1 MPRSLPRCALILAI
15 ALLAIVTLGCQDGG
29 DDKAADDTAREIS
42 DDELADMVLDLTEFG
57 ADYAS
62 FQAEDDNGLRTLD
75 KAVEG
80 DLDPEDERAD
90 LQRFDWASAYEEFYT
105 NRQAAEEASGVYG
118 VGSTVNLFETV
129 QGAEGYVEDS
139 RDELTTQVGFS
150 TDTITVVDIQ
160 EFDAAV
166 ADEAVGAIV
175 KVDVE
180 PEQGS
185 SEPIWMSA
193 IMFRHGRL
201 VAVVGA
207 YTFEE
212 PQLQDNLRTL
222 ALHLDQ
228 NIDSVLGTSAAAR

>member
-1 MPRSLPRCALILAI
+1 LILAV
-15 ALLAIVTLGCQDGG
+15 ALLAIVTLGCRGG
-29 DDKAADDTAREIS
+29 GSNGPADDTARPIS
-42 DDELADMVLDLTEFG
+42 DDELAGMVLGLAEFG

-62 FQAEDDNGLRTLD
+62 FHANGDNGPRTLD
-75 KAVEG
+75 DIAG
-80 DLDPEDERAD
+80 TSTHPEDERAD
-90 LQRFDWASAYEEFYT
+90 LQRFDWASAYEGFYT
-105 NRQAAEEASGVYG
+105 NRQAAEEGSGVYG

-150 TDTITVVDIQ
+150 MDTITVVDIQ

-175 KVDVE
+175 KVGVE

-193 IMFRHGRL
+193 VMFQHGRL

-228 NIDSVLGTSAAAR
+228 NIDSVLDASAAAR

>member
-1 MPRSLPRCALILAI
+1 MPRFLPRCALILAI

-42 DDELADMVLDLTEFG
+42 DDELAGMTLALTDFG
-57 ADYAS
+57 ADYAD
-62 FQAEDDNGLRTLD
+62 FEPGDDNGLLTLD
-75 KAVEG
+75 EAVEG
-80 DLDPEDERAD
+80 DFDPEDERAD
-90 LQRFDWASAYEEFYT
+90 LQRFDWASAYEGLYL
-105 NRQAAEEASGVYG
+105 NPQGAETAGVYG

-139 RDELTTQVGFS
+139 RDELTTQVGKS
-150 TDTITVVDIQ
+150 TGSATVVNIW

-166 ADEAVGAIV
+166 ADEAVGAVV
-175 KVDVE
+175 KVDIK

-185 SEPIWMSA
+185 SVALWMSA

-212 PQLQDNLRTL
+212 PQLQDSLRVL

-228 NIDSVLGTSAAAR
+228 NISSTLGAGVAAR

>member
-1 MPRSLPRCALILAI
+1 MPMSTGRGALFLVV
-15 ALLAIVTLGCQDGG
+15 ALVAAVALGCQNGG
-29 DDKAADDTAREIS
+29 DDKPADDTARQIS
-42 DDELADMVLDLTEFG
+42 DDDLAGMTLALADFG

-62 FQAEDDNGLRTLD
+62 FQAEDDNGLRTLE

-90 LQRFDWASAYEEFYT
+90 LQRFGWASAYEGFYT
-105 NRQAAEEASGVYG
+105 NRQDAEESSGVYG

-150 TDTITVVDIQ
+150 MDTITVIDIQ

-175 KVDVE
+175 KVNVE

-193 IMFRHGRL
+193 VMFRHGRL

-207 YTFEE
+207 YTFQE

-228 NIDSVLGTSAAAR
+228 NIDRVLGASAAAR

>member
-1 MPRSLPRCALILAI
+1 MPRSLRRCALILTV
-15 ALLAIVTLGCQDGG
+15 ALLAIVTLGCQGG
-29 DDKAADDTAREIS
+29 GSNEPADDTARPIS
-42 DDELADMVLDLTEFG
+42 DDELAGMVLDLAEFG

-80 DLDPEDERAD
+80 DFDPEDERAD
-90 LQRFDWASAYEEFYT
+90 LQRFDWASAYEEFYL
-105 NRQAAEEASGVYG
+105 NPQGAETAGVYG

-139 RDELTTQVGFS
+139 RDELTTQVGKS
-150 TDTITVVDIQ
+150 TGSATVVNIW

-166 ADEAVGAIV
+166 ADEAVGAVV
-175 KVDVE
+175 KVDVQ

-185 SEPIWMSA
+185 SVPIWMSA

-212 PQLQDNLRTL
+212 PQLQDSLRIL

-228 NIDSVLGTSAAAR
+228 NIGSALGASAAAP